1 MYRILKKF
9 IVLTFINI
17 ILSQAVCAITLDE
30 GKQAFQKYVKESN
43 ACSMAFINMYDK
55 SSVIKR
61 IVLNANGSSYTKI
74 IPIAAYKTML
84 LGYSKAALWQGYR
97 NTYTN
102 ISFQQNGDDVIV
114 KAIRH
119 PSTSSEKLPATLVF
133 GTNSKGKIIIKEES
147 FHTNASFLLK

>member
-1 MYRILKKF
+1 MYKAFKKF
-9 IVLTFINI
+9 IALIFINI
-17 ILSQAVCAITLDE
+17 ILTQAVCAISLDE
-30 GKQAFQKYVKESN
+30 GKQAFQTYVKESN
-43 ACSMAFINMYDK
+43 ACSMTFINMYDK
-55 SSVIKR
+55 NSVIKR

-102 ISFQQNGDDVIV
+102 ISFQQNGEDVVV

-133 GTNSKGKIIIKEES
+133 GTNYKGKVVIKEEN